1 MKKIKIGIGTIIL
14 TATVSYLVRYW
25 FYNSGLEHKLWN
37 KYTDFKDI
45 FEGDK

>member
-1 MKKIKIGIGTIIL
+1 MKKVKIGIGTIIL

-25 FYNSGLEHKLWN
+25 FYNSGLENKLWN

-45 FEGDK
+45 FKGDK